1 MKTLC
6 AALLFS
12 AAAAGRQFAPA
23 LLHPERGK
31 QFFSFD
37 RLE

>member
-12 AAAAGRQFAPA
+12 AADAGWQFAPA
-23 LLHPERGK
+23 SPHPDRGK